1 MKQSVYDEIKTFY
14 DDLIELFE
22 KHGFK
27 IAKNS
32 VSIGFSPL
40 KMNEFGSHREI
51 TFHMEQVCLDD
62 ETSSKHGSEFGFLM
76 EL

>member
-1 MKQSVYDEIKTFY
+1 MKQSAYDEIKPFY

-22 KHGFK
+22 KHGLC
-27 IAKNS
+27 IAKES

-62 ETSSKHGSEFGFLM
+62 ETSSKHSSEFGCLI